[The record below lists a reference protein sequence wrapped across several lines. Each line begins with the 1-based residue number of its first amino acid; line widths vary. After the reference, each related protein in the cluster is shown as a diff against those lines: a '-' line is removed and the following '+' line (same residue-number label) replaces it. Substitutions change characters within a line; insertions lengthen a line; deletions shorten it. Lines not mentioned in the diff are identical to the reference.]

1 MDRSRFAWGNT
12 VRYNHK
18 GEAVSM
24 LDEPSREFVII
35 NKKLKQAEYQKSSF
49 VGGGDSGS
57 FVRNEYR
64 EVTGLLFGGTQH
76 QRAMRVLR

>member
-1 MDRSRFAWGNT
+1 
-12 VRYNHK
+12 
-18 GEAVSM
+18 M